1 MGISIEKAVVARIVK
16 GNQRFEILVD
26 PKKALELKKG
36 RAIPIEEILAY
47 PAIYKNVRTAE
58 QASLQDLQN
67 FFGTTDVYQIA
78 ERIIKEG
85 QVQLTAEQRKE
96 LIEQKKLQIAS
107 LISKRSINPQTN
119 TPHPV
124 QRILKV
130 MEEVGVKIDPFQ
142 DAEQQ
147 IDRVVKEIRKVLP
160 LRFEKVTLRIKVG
173 PQYCGKVYSILRNF
187 GEIKNEN
194 WLQDGS
200 YQVEIEM
207 LAGIQDELF
216 EKLAKL
222 TQGNFESSVIKRE
235 EI

>member
-1 MGISIEKAVVARIVK
+1 MAISIEKAVVARIVK
-16 GNQRFEILVD
+16 NNQKFEILVD
-26 PKKALELKKG
+26 PKKALELKRG
-36 RAIPIEEILAY
+36 QPVSIEEILAY
-47 PAIYKNVRTAE
+47 PAIYKDARAAE
-58 QASLQDLQN
+58 QASLQDLQK

-96 LIEQKKLQIAS
+96 LIEQKKLQIAT

-124 QRILKV
+124 QRILNV
-130 MEEVGVKIDPFQ
+130 MEEVGVSIDPFQ

-147 IDRVVKEIRKVLP
+147 IDKVVKEIRKVLP

-173 PQYCGKVYSILRNF
+173 PQYCGKVYSVLRNF
-187 GEIKNEN
+187 GEVKNEN

-200 YQVEIEM
+200 YQVEIEI

-216 EKLAKL
+216 EKIAKL
-222 TQGNFESSVIKRE
+222 TEGNFESTVVKRE

>member
-1 MGISIEKAVVARIVK
+1 MAVSIEKAVVARIIK
-16 GNQRFEILVD
+16 NNQKFEILVD
-26 PKKALELKKG
+26 PKKALELKRG
-36 RAIPIEEILAY
+36 QSVSIEEILAY
-47 PAIYKNVRTAE
+47 PAIYKDARTAE
-58 QASLQDLQN
+58 QASLQDLQK

-78 ERIIKEG
+78 EKIIKEG

-96 LIEQKKLQIAS
+96 LIEQKKLQIAT

-119 TPHPV
+119 TPHPI
-124 QRILKV
+124 QRILNV
-130 MEEVGVKIDPFQ
+130 MEEVGINIDPFQ

-147 IDRVVKEIRKVLP
+147 IDRVVKEIRKILP
-160 LRFEKVTLRIKVG
+160 LRFEKITLRIKVG

-187 GEIKNEN
+187 GEVKNEN

-200 YQVEIEM
+200 YQVEIEI

-216 EKLAKL
+216 EKIAKL
-222 TQGNFESSVIKRE
+222 TEGNFESAVVKRE

>member
-36 RAIPIEEILAY
+36 RTIPIEEILAY
-47 PAIYKNVRTAE
+47 PAIYKNARTAE

>member
-47 PAIYKNVRTAE
+47 PAIYKNARTAE